1 MQIEPEW
8 FMPVLPMVLVNGC
21 EGIGTGYST
30 YIPPYNPK
38 DIVTNLLRVLDDKE
52 PLPMTPYFKNF
63 NGDLRETEPGSYSTF
78 GKWERVSDTQVKITE
93 LPVGCWVTTYKEFL
107 ESLVESSKPK
117 TTKTTS
123 GTTKA
128 KKQTVQL
135 KDVQNKT
142 RDENNDICFIVEF
155 CKTEDLDKLI
165 KTNTLEKTL
174 RLTKSFTTNN
184 MYLFNDE
191 LILTKYRSATD
202 ILLDFFDIRIEFY
215 EHRKVYLVRQLQNEL
230 TLLNSK
236 IRFINEYIDG
246 TLDINRKSRDY
257 IISLLEERDYPKLTC
272 DIKNDSENESGTK
285 SFDYL
290 VRMPLISL
298 SLEKIRELENHRD
311 TRQTELNDLQSKT
324 ERDLWKNDLQDILKM
339 LL

>member
-1 MQIEPEW
+1 
-8 FMPVLPMVLVNGC
+8 
-21 EGIGTGYST
+21 
-30 YIPPYNPK
+30 
-38 DIVTNLLRVLDDKE
+38 
-52 PLPMTPYFKNF
+52 
-63 NGDLRETEPGSYSTF
+63 
-78 GKWERVSDTQVKITE
+78 VKITE

-117 TTKTTS
+117 TTKSTS

-215 EHRKVYLVRQLQNEL
+215 ESRRLYLVRQLQNEL

-257 IISLLEERDYPKLTC
+257 IISLLEERDYPKLAYDIKN
-272 DIKNDSENESGTK
+272 DIKNDSENEGGNTK

-311 TRQTELNDLQSKT
+311 TRQNELNDLQSKT
-324 ERDLWKNDLQDILKM
+324 QRDLWKNDLDEIRKM
-339 LL
+339 L